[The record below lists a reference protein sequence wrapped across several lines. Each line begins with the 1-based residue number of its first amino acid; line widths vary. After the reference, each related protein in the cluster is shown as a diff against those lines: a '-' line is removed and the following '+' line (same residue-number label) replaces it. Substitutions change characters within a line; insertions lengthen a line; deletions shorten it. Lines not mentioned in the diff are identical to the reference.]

1 MRLKPRHKRRILW
14 TTIAILATAL
24 FAIIIV
30 PPMIHLNSLKP
41 KIQEFITKQT
51 GTDAQIHGNI
61 NFSLLGKT
69 TIIAHNISI
78 PNGVISSCE
87 FSVPLH
93 SIFNIS
99 TANISGKITIN
110 GADLSVDKITPFE
123 LNTDIII
130 RNSKMKFL
138 NKEYDILSA
147 ALSPERVDAIIK
159 TDQHR
164 YQITSIKNKF
174 DIKNKENSLS
184 ISGTLFPNGTAIA
197 HITINAQDINRW
209 FEFERP
215 KITARFPI
223 TADISWDGGYGIE
236 FSNISANGATGNI
249 ILHPDGYRIIQ
260 LTNKNADY
268 DMSFVLKDPDI
279 LKNASFNL
287 DFYGKI
293 KFMDKK
299 FKHLYVNTVG
309 SDKAIRINKI
319 TADDINISDG
329 IIDKD
334 GAHNLI
340 VSFVEKGK
348 TTTCEFN
355 GTPNAWSC
363 GKFSYDNKIFGN
375 LNVDR
380 NKFNAN
386 ITSNEPIENLQT
398 VIDATK
404 RFGNNGTV
412 NFNFKNM
419 SGKIHLD
426 NKKPTITYNFVVG
439 KNLKWAKLDLQFLP
453 EFMMNESGNFV
464 WQNDTMIFIPNSKTW
479 NLSIKDN
486 HFYLSGDNFKKW
498 FPRLDLQSLQNLSY
512 IVSGN
517 YKNGNISDL
526 TIQIAQHKF
535 VGSATKNSITLKS
548 DFLNLDS
555 FISPQFSDNFESL
568 SFFVNA
574 PLVIPFDL
582 TTNISL
588 SANTLIY
595 NGQKYNNFVYSLKP
609 NTQTFSITDSDRGNM
624 LATITKNNIKYAID
638 IRLNKFVWDEKMLPN
653 NMPLNISDSSITAEI
668 KLQTY
673 GKIAHDIINN
683 INGTFDATFDGG
695 VLYGFGF
702 ENFYASAKNIN
713 ILNAEYA
720 LSNALNGGTTPI
732 KQMRLI
738 GTYDMGNIKTTIPLT
753 LSMRHVDASGNFE
766 IIDNKMSAKLNF
778 VLRGTAPEPAPISV
792 KIHDNNYREYSLAQI
807 MTNFDP
813 EYMQSFTKS
822 HNKF

>member
-1 MRLKPRHKRRILW
+1 MRLKPRYKRRILW
-14 TTIAILATAL
+14 TIIAIVAIAL
-24 FAIIIV
+24 FAMIIV
-30 PPMIHLNSLKP
+30 PPMVNLNSLKP

-51 GTDAQIHGNI
+51 GIPAQIHGNV
-61 NFSLLGKT
+61 NFSLLGQT

-99 TANISGKITIN
+99 TADISDKITIN
-110 GADLSVDKITPFE
+110 DADISVDKITPFE
-123 LNTDIII
+123 LDTNITIK
-130 RNSKMKFL
+130 NSKIRFL
-138 NKEYDILSA
+138 NKEYDIISA
-147 ALSPERVDAIIK
+147 NLSPARVDAIIK
-159 TDQHR
+159 TNQHR
-164 YQITSIKNKF
+164 YRITSIKSKF
-174 DIKNKENSLS
+174 DIKNKENNLS

-197 HITINAQDINRW
+197 HITIDAQDINKW
-209 FEFERP
+209 FEFEKP

-236 FSNISANGATGNI
+236 FSNIIANGLTGKI
-249 ILHPDGYRIIQ
+249 ALHPDGYRIIQ
-260 LTNKNADY
+260 LSNKNADY
-268 DMSFVLKDPDI
+268 DMSFVLKNPDI
-279 LKNASFNL
+279 LKNASFDL
-287 DFYGKI
+287 DLYGKI
-293 KFMDKK
+293 KFLDKK

-309 SDKAIRINKI
+309 SDNIIRINKI

-329 IIDKD
+329 VIDKN

-340 VSFVEKGK
+340 VSFAENGK

-363 GKFSYDNKIFGN
+363 NKFSYDNKIFGN
-375 LNVDR
+375 LTVDR
-380 NKFNAN
+380 EKFIAT
-386 ITSNEPIENLQT
+386 ITSNESIPDIETIIQ
-398 VIDATK
+398 ASR
-404 RFGNNGTV
+404 RFGDNGTI

-419 SGKIHLD
+419 SGKIQIN
-426 NKKPTITYNFVVG
+426 NKKPTTKYNFVVG
-439 KNLKWAKLDLQFLP
+439 KKLQWAKLDLQFLP
-453 EFMMNESGNFV
+453 EFMLAESGNFV
-464 WQNDTMIFIPNSKTW
+464 WQNDALIFVPDSKTW
-479 NLSIKDN
+479 NLSVKDN
-486 HFYLSGDNFKKW
+486 YFYLSGDNFKKW
-498 FPRLDLQSLQNLSY
+498 FPNLDLQSLQNLSY
-512 IVSGN
+512 IISGN

-548 DFLNLDS
+548 DLLNLDS
-555 FISPQFSDNFESL
+555 FISPQFIDDFDAL
-568 SFFVNA
+568 SFFTNT
-574 PLVIPFDL
+574 PLVVPFDL
-582 TTNISL
+582 RTNISL
-588 SANTLIY
+588 STNTLIY
-595 NGQKYNNFVYSLKP
+595 NGQKYNNFIYSLKP

-638 IRLNKFVWDEKMLPN
+638 IRLNKFVWDEKILPN
-653 NMPLNISDSSITAEI
+653 NTPLNISDSTITAEI
-668 KLQTY
+668 KLQTH

-683 INGTFDATFDGG
+683 ITGTFDATFYGG

-732 KQMRLI
+732 KQMRII

-753 LSMRHVDASGNFE
+753 LSMRHVDANGNFE
-766 IIDNKMSAKLNF
+766 IMNNKMSAKLNL

-792 KIHDNNYREYSLAQI
+792 KIYDNNYREYSLAQI